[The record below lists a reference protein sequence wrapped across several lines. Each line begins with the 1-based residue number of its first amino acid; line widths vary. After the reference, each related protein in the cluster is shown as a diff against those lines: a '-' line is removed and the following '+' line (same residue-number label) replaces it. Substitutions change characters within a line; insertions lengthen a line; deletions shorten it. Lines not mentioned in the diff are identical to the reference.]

1 MSEQIVATYD
11 YTDELGNPLYQ
22 VVRYFPKT
30 FRARRWINNVWVA
43 GKGDRGPVPFNLPW
57 VVEAAHNE
65 GIIFICEGEK
75 DTQNLSKALS
85 HLLEFELRKVA
96 VTTAPFGSN
105 NWKPE
110 FRRYFIGASQVVI
123 LPDNDK
129 PGHEYAMTIA
139 RSLTGTIPDIR
150 IVDLPDLAEKED
162 VTDWLEKGNPIWAL
176 WLEVYQTP
184 PLVLPKEPDIPMIL
198 HALKRAPIKIE
209 PRPSEGRDIMFTIEA
224 INQRGI
230 EILSRY
236 VELERAGRNRFK
248 FICPFHEDTQPSGVL
263 YADRGHWWCYGCGT
277 GGDIIDFEQKKNGSS
292 FREVINTI
300 LPLYAK

>member
-1 MSEQIVATYD
+1 MSDQIVATYD

-30 FRARRWINNVWVA
+30 FRARRWVNGQWSI
-43 GKGDRGPVPFNLPW
+43 GKGDQGPVPYKLPW
-57 VVEAAHNE
+57 LVNVAKS
-65 GIIFICEGEK
+65 GGLIFICEGEK
-75 DTQNLSKALS
+75 DTENLARALIANIDCELS
-85 HLLEFELRKVA
+85 EFA

-105 NWKPE
+105 NWKLG
-110 FRRYFIGASQVVI
+110 FNKYFVGASQVVI

-129 PGHEYAMTIA
+129 PGHEYAMTVA
-139 RSLTGTIPDIR
+139 KSLTGTVPDIR
-150 IVDLPDLAEKED
+150 IVDLPDLADKED

-184 PLVLPKEPDIPMIL
+184 PLVLPKEPDTPMIL

-209 PRPSEGRDIMFTIEA
+209 PRPNEGRDIMFTIEA

-236 VELERAGRNRFK
+236 VELERAGCNRFR
-248 FICPFHEDTQPSGVL
+248 FVCPFHEDTQPSGML
-263 YADRGHWWCYGCGT
+263 YADKGHWWCYGCGT
-277 GGDIIDFEQKKNGSS
+277 GGDIINFIQRKTGLS
-292 FREVINTI
+292 FKEVINTV
-300 LPLYAK
+300 LP